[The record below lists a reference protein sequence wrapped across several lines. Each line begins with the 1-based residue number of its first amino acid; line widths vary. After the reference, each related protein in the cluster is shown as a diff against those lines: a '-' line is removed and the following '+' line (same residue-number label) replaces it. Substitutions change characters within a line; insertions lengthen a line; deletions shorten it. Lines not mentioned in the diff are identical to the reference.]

1 MCGIIGIL
9 PRPTGRVAPQPKDII
24 ALLDAALGSTDIGEM
39 SHALIAADQLL
50 RGDAGIRT
58 LAGNLSLVGEIVARL
73 DAIDALANREE
84 ERIDALHVDTATLDA
99 DSARLS
105 QVRDASWSLR
115 RDRLRTADAVHSLAG
130 RNASESSLAGYLS
143 IQQSLSALD
152 RMEVRGRDS
161 AGISVLVSSASF
173 AQISNDLQ
181 DAVAQRTLDP
191 LFASGSVRH
200 RGETIVFVYKAA
212 AEIGELGDNT
222 KHIREQVAADDLL
235 RRVLSVPDTRTVVL
249 GHTRWASVG
258 IISEPNAHPVNG

>member
-161 AGISVLVSSASF
+161 AGISVLV
-173 AQISNDLQ
+173 
-181 DAVAQRTLDP
+181 
-191 LFASGSVRH
+191 H
-200 RGETIVFVYKAA
+200 
-212 AEIGELGDNT
+212 
-222 KHIREQVAADDLL
+222 HL
-235 RRVLSVPDTRTVVL
+235 RRFLM
-249 GHTRWASVG
+249 
-258 IISEPNAHPVNG
+258 IYKMQ